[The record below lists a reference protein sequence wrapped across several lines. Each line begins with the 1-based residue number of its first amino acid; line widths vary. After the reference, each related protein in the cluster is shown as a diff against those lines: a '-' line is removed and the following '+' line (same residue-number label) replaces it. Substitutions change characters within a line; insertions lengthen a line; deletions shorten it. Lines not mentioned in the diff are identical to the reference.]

1 MRNNQVSVSPQ
12 GHSQCLCW
20 GPERAGGRR
29 ERLSRRPA
37 QCCRPNDVR
46 NVCHC
51 AVRCSGCAQGGIWAP
66 QQQSIAGLAVILG
79 PSCRAQ
85 GHSAPKFLGTER
97 ELRGLCLNS
106 FKGRHLD
113 RGAPC
118 TCHGLVSSP
127 EDSRFIRRD
136 CSPAKPLNSAKK
148 HLSFK
153 PQRTSSLPSQARKI
167 SSLSLK
173 PWFGSTTFPK

>member
-1 MRNNQVSVSPQ
+1 MSVSPQ

-37 QCCRPNDVR
+37 QCCRPNDVH

-136 CSPAKPLNSAKK
+136 CSPAKPRNSAKK

>member
-1 MRNNQVSVSPQ
+1 MSVSPQ

-46 NVCHC
+46 NVCHS

-136 CSPAKPLNSAKK
+136 CSPAKPRNSAKK

>member
-1 MRNNQVSVSPQ
+1 MSVSPQ

-37 QCCRPNDVR
+37 QCCRPNDVH

-136 CSPAKPLNSAKK
+136 CSPAKPRNSAKK

-173 PWFGSTTFPK
+173 PCFGSTTFPK